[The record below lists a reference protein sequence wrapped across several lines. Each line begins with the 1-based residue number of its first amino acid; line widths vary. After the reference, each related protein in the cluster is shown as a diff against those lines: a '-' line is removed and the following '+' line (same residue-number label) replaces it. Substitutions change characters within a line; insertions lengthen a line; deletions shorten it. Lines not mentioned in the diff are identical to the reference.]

1 MSTGFR
7 IVNVAEYSTL
17 PRAFLGACSMS
28 VMIAFN
34 GCLGSS
40 SPKKRP
46 VSFS

>member
-1 MSTGFR
+1 M
-7 IVNVAEYSTL
+7 VKVAEYSTS
-17 PRAFLGACSMS
+17 PRALRGACSMS
-28 VMIAFN
+28 VMMTLS